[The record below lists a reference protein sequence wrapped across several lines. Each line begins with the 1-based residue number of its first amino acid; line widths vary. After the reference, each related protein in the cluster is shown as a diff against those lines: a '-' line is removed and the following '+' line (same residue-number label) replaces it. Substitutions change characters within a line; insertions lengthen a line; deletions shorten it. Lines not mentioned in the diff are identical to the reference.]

1 MKTILVGWLAII
13 STISVWVWPKPGGA
27 QEIGEQ
33 PQEAETPKTEPTVE
47 QAAAAS
53 DGRPVALTARVVLK
67 VVHPKEVQHKLLD
80 ELKKLGGYP
89 SAVTEDSLTLRVP
102 PESLNGFVDM
112 ACENGWPLDKK
123 LERQDLGQA
132 VAQLEGSISAKREI
146 LAKLQGFFDKADVET
161 TVQTER
167 KMTSLVEQLESL
179 QGELRY
185 LRDRAR
191 LAVVVFD
198 FRSRRQGRL
207 EYQRS
212 SFDWINTANLNYF
225 LEEF

>member
-1 MKTILVGWLAII
+1 
-13 STISVWVWPKPGGA
+13 
-27 QEIGEQ
+27 
-33 PQEAETPKTEPTVE
+33 
-47 QAAAAS
+47 
-53 DGRPVALTARVVLK
+53 
-67 VVHPKEVQHKLLD
+67 
-80 ELKKLGGYP
+80 
-89 SAVTEDSLTLRVP
+89 
-102 PESLNGFVDM
+102 
-112 ACENGWPLDKK
+112 LDKK

-146 LAKLQGFFDKADVET
+146 LAKLQGFCDKADVET